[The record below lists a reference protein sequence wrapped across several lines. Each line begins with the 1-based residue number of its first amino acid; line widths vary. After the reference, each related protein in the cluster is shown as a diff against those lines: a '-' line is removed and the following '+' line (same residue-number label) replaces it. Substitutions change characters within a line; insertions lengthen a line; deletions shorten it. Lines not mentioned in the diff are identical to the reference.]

1 MAILAAL
8 PVLGLLLMLQLA
20 VVSRLPLI
28 NGTADLI
35 LIALAAWASQER
47 VKSAWQWTVLA
58 GAAVTF
64 ISGLPYFVPL
74 IGYLLVTLIARLLQ
88 RRVWQTPILAMFVTT
103 ILGTILFHLLSI
115 FALQASGTPIPFQQA
130 LSQVTLPSALL
141 NLILALPVY
150 TVITDIAHWIYPGD
164 DRI

>member
-35 LIALAAWASQER
+35 LLALAAWASQER

-64 ISGLPYFVPL
+64 ISGLY
-74 IGYLLVTLIARLLQ
+74 
-88 RRVWQTPILAMFVTT
+88 
-103 ILGTILFHLLSI
+103 
-115 FALQASGTPIPFQQA
+115 
-130 LSQVTLPSALL
+130 
-141 NLILALPVY
+141 
-150 TVITDIAHWIYPGD
+150 
-164 DRI
+164 

>member
-1 MAILAAL
+1 MATIAAI
-8 PVLGLLLMLQLA
+8 PVLGILLMLQLA

-28 NGTADLI
+28 HGTADLI
-35 LIALAAWASQER
+35 LLALAAWSSQER

-58 GAAVTF
+58 GVAVSV

-74 IGYLLVTLIARLLQ
+74 AGYLLVTGIARLLQ

-103 ILGTILFHLLSI
+103 ILGTILYQLLSI
-115 FALQASGTPIPFQQA
+115 VALQASGTPIPFQQA
-130 LSQVTLPSALL
+130 LTLVTLPSSLL

-150 TVITDIAHWIYPGD
+150 TVITDIAHWVYPGVTL
-164 DRI
+164 